1 MDNQECNGVSR
12 CKTCKQLGNCPSD
25 HQHCDYC
32 GIPLEDGEAIETVSE
47 EVIVTVCPDCYKAN
61 IFGIEEFITND

>member
-12 CKTCKQLGNCPSD
+12 CKNCKSLGNCPLD

-32 GIPLEDGEAIETVSE
+32 GAPLEEGEVIETSLE
-47 EVIVTVCPDCYKAN
+47 DVIVTVCPDCYKAY
-61 IFGIEEFITND
+61 IFGIEEFTCS